1 LSSFARPALCR
12 AFPFQETIMIGPKP
26 TASMLPFNWHDV
38 TARSAIHD
46 RLVAEARPI
55 NRTALLQG
63 LADAGIT
70 HVVVYFDGYG
80 DSGQIEDVA
89 AKRGDTAAAFPAI
102 EIDWLRADWEMDHHQ
117 HDRVSL
123 RQAIET
129 VVYDCLE
136 ETHQGWEINDGAYGE
151 VTFDIAERTIT
162 LDYNERFTDSE
173 YFQHVF

>member
-1 LSSFARPALCR
+1 M
-12 AFPFQETIMIGPKP
+12 TDPKP
-26 TASMLPFNWHDV
+26 SASIPAINWDEV
-38 TARSAIHD
+38 TARSATHN
-46 RLVAEARPI
+46 RLIAKARPI
-55 NRTALLQG
+55 NRAALLQA

-70 HVVVYFDGYG
+70 LVVVSFDGYG
-80 DSGQIEDVA
+80 DSGQIENVESQ
-89 AKRGDTAAAFPAI
+89 RGDTVVTLPAI
-102 EIDWLRADWEMDHHQ
+102 EIDWLRTDWTTEQNQ
-117 HDRVSL
+117 HERASL
-123 RQAIET
+123 RHAIET